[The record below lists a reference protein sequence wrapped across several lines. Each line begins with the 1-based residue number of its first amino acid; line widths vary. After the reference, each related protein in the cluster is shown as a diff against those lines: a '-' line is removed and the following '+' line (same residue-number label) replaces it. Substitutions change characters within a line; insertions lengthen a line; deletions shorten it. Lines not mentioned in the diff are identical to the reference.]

1 MIMKRADI
9 RTLTMYLNTTKVGAQ
24 YEAGRKN
31 WVVKMIATILSFRDM
46 EAFLK
51 TGKVGA
57 GAGGSKPMAKEK
69 KEKKQAPVS
78 YIGWL

>member
-1 MIMKRADI
+1 
-9 RTLTMYLNTTKVGAQ
+9 
-24 YEAGRKN
+24 
-31 WVVKMIATILSFRDM
+31 M

-57 GAGGSKPMAKEK
+57 GAGGSKPLGKEK

-78 YIGWL
+78 DSGFRGGKLEYLKE

>member
-1 MIMKRADI
+1 MIMNRADEDVDDGLQHYKGWGLNMKREE
-9 RTLTMYLNTTKVGAQ
+9 RTGCS
-24 YEAGRKN
+24 
-31 WVVKMIATILSFRDM
+31 KMIAPILSCRDM

-78 YIGWL
+78 YMGWI

>member
-1 MIMKRADI
+1 MLIQMR
-9 RTLTMYLNTTKVGAQ
+9 M
-24 YEAGRKN
+24 
-31 WVVKMIATILSFRDM
+31 TILYFRDM

-57 GAGGSKPMAKEK
+57 GVGGSSSKPLGKEK

-78 YIGWL
+78 EE